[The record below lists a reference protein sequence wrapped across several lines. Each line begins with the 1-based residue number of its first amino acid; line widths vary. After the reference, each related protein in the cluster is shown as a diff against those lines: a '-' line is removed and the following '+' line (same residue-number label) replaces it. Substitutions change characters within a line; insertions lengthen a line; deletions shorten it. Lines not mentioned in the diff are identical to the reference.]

1 MEARDRSLGHQLC
14 QPALRPGRTVHGN
27 PDGAGRLYVSAAL
40 LREIRRQVRRQAAA
54 QAACA
59 IRLSQFEDRILAP
72 PQRHDPVPQR
82 DDLFR
87 RSRAEAPH
95 REVLALLESR
105 RLSFCRACGEPFRP
119 HAKVSHGARKQWHR
133 VPAARG
139 KRVSLFPDDRN
150 AELRALFFE
159 TANELLQSLNEAGLD
174 LEANPAD
181 EEVIR
186 RVRRAVHT
194 LKGDSA
200 ACGFHKLSE
209 LAHELEDALSPQ
221 TGQGAGSR
229 LADVVLVAADNFG
242 AMLSAYQRNEEPP
255 SADSLRAMIRAL
267 IQGPAVSGAA
277 VPAASGIAA
286 RFQWT
291 EYEQLMISEAVH
303 RGETV
308 YNVALR
314 VDPASLMHAAA
325 FQLIR
330 NVLHSCGTVIALRP
344 EDNSAAD
351 NLEIVEAALAS
362 HQSQEHIAQRCRI
375 PSIISDLRVER
386 AVTPENAEHEL
397 LGDLLEAQANV
408 VSQAAIATPGVPVD
422 PTSSIGSA
430 AAAVVESTLRVD
442 AARIDAVMNLVGELI
457 IGKSMLNRSLT
468 EFDQR
473 HARDPVRAK
482 LSDALAFQSRVLD
495 ELHKCVLKIRMV
507 PVEQLFRRFPRMVR
521 DVAKQ
526 CGKDVALEV
535 SGQNTDL
542 DKGILDALAEPL
554 MHLVRN
560 AVDHGVEAAEERITA
575 KKPARGT
582 VYLNAYHQGTQVVI
596 EVRDDGHGIDLAQI
610 RKQAVEKGIVT
621 ADAVQRLSDSE
632 AMNLIFEPG
641 FSTAAGVTEVSGRG
655 VGMDVVRTSL
665 DKLKGTVHVSSQQGK
680 GTTIQL
686 RVPLTLAS
694 IQTLL
699 FRVAGR
705 LFAVPLSSVVEITR
719 ITDAD
724 IHRVD
729 QREVLRLRD
738 QILTLVRL
746 DSLSRIHAVS
756 APDGKKKKRNFVIV
770 IGAAEKRFGL
780 IVDSMVGEVVLL
792 NKALTTEIIS
802 SDLVSG
808 ASILGDG
815 TVVLILN
822 VPAVLSRL
830 SRATPLGAIA

>member
-1 MEARDRSLGHQLC
+1 MSGL
-14 QPALRPGRTVHGN
+14 P
-27 PDGAGRLYVSAAL
+27 
-40 LREIRRQVRRQAAA
+40 
-54 QAACA
+54 
-59 IRLSQFEDRILAP
+59 EDRN
-72 PQRHDPVPQR
+72 
-82 DDLFR
+82 
-87 RSRAEAPH
+87 S
-95 REVLALLESR
+95 
-105 RLSFCRACGEPFRP
+105 
-119 HAKVSHGARKQWHR
+119 
-133 VPAARG
+133 
-139 KRVSLFPDDRN
+139 
-150 AELRALFFE
+150 ELRALFFE
-159 TANELLQSLNEAGLD
+159 SAGELLQSLNEAGLD

-221 TGQGAGSR
+221 MGQSAGSR
-229 LADVVLVAADNFG
+229 LADLVLVAADNFG
-242 AMLSAYQRNEEPP
+242 AMLSAYQRHVEPP
-255 SADSLRAMIRAL
+255 AADSLRAMIRGL
-267 IQGPAVSGAA
+267 IDGPETSPAMA
-277 VPAASGIAA
+277 PAADGVAA

-330 NVLHSCGTVIALRP
+330 NVLHSCGTLIALRP
-344 EDNSAAD
+344 EDSFATET
-351 NLEIVEAALAS
+351 LEIVETALAS
-362 HQSQEHIAQRCRI
+362 RQTQEHIAQRCRI
-375 PSIISDLRVER
+375 PSVVSDVRIER
-386 AVTPENAEHEL
+386 AATPETAEHEL
-397 LGDLLEAQANV
+397 LGDLLEK
-408 VSQAAIATPGVPVD
+408 QAANLASNSAEMGA
-422 PTSSIGSA
+422 SA
-430 AAAVVESTLRVD
+430 AAQKSPAVSSAAATVAESTLRVD

-457 IGKSMLNRSLT
+457 IGKSMLNRSLA

-507 PVEQLFRRFPRMVR
+507 PVEQLFRRFPRLVR

-526 CGKDVALEV
+526 CGKDVALEL

-554 MHLVRN
+554 SHLVRN
-560 AVDHGVEAAEERITA
+560 AVDHGVEDAEERIA
-575 KKPARGT
+575 AGKPARGT

-596 EVRDDGHGIDLAQI
+596 EVRDDGCGIDLAEI
-610 RKQAVEKGIVT
+610 RKLAVEKGIVK
-621 ADAVQRLSDSE
+621 AGEIQRLSDSE
-632 AMNLIFEPG
+632 VLNLIFEPG
-641 FSTAAGVTEVSGRG
+641 FSTAAEVTEVSGRG
-655 VGMDVVRTSL
+655 VGMDVVRTVL
-665 DKLKGTVHVSSQQGK
+665 DNLKGTVHVSSVKGR
-680 GTTIQL
+680 GTTMQL

-699 FRVAGR
+699 FRVSGR

-729 QREVLRLRD
+729 QREVLRLRE

-746 DSLSRIHAVS
+746 DSLSQIHAV
-756 APDGKKKKRNFVIV
+756 AAQDTQKKKRNFVIV

-780 IVDSMVGEVVLL
+780 VVDSLVGEEELVI
-792 NKALTTEIIS
+792 KALPEEIIS

>member
-1 MEARDRSLGHQLC
+1 MIRSLI
-14 QPALRPGRTVHGN
+14 HG
-27 PDGAGRLYVSAAL
+27 PVASAPSTPSAA
-40 LREIRRQVRRQAAA
+40 E
-54 QAACA
+54 
-59 IRLSQFEDRILAP
+59 
-72 PQRHDPVPQR
+72 
-82 DDLFR
+82 
-87 RSRAEAPH
+87 
-95 REVLALLESR
+95 
-105 RLSFCRACGEPFRP
+105 
-119 HAKVSHGARKQWHR
+119 
-133 VPAARG
+133 
-139 KRVSLFPDDRN
+139 
-150 AELRALFFE
+150 
-159 TANELLQSLNEAGLD
+159 
-174 LEANPAD
+174 
-181 EEVIR
+181 
-186 RVRRAVHT
+186 
-194 LKGDSA
+194 
-200 ACGFHKLSE
+200 
-209 LAHELEDALSPQ
+209 
-221 TGQGAGSR
+221 
-229 LADVVLVAADNFG
+229 
-242 AMLSAYQRNEEPP
+242 
-255 SADSLRAMIRAL
+255 
-267 IQGPAVSGAA
+267 
-277 VPAASGIAA
+277 IAA
-286 RFQWT
+286 HFRWT

-344 EDNSAAD
+344 EDNSAAES
-351 NLEIVEAALAS
+351 LEIVEAALAS
-362 HQSQEHIAQRCRI
+362 NQSQEHIAQRCRI
-375 PSIISDLRVER
+375 PSIVSDVRVER
-386 AVTPENAEHEL
+386 AATPESAEHEL
-397 LGDLLEAQANV
+397 LGELLEAQAAS
-408 VSQAAIATPGVPVD
+408 VSSKVTEVGAPAGAQSTPA
-422 PTSSIGSA
+422 GSA
-430 AAAVVESTLRVD
+430 AATVAESTLRVD

-457 IGKSMLNRSLT
+457 IGKSMLHRSLA

-507 PVEQLFRRFPRMVR
+507 PVEQLFRRFPRLVR

-526 CGKDVALEV
+526 CGKDVALDL

-554 MHLVRN
+554 MHVVRN
-560 AVDHGVEAAEERITA
+560 SVDHGIEHAEERIA
-575 KKPARGT
+575 AGKPARGT

-596 EVRDDGHGIDLAQI
+596 EIRDDGRGIDLAQI
-610 RKQAVEKGIVT
+610 RKHAVDKGIVK
-621 ADAVQRLSDSE
+621 ADAIQRLSDSE

-641 FSTAAGVTEVSGRG
+641 FSTAAEVTEVSGRG
-655 VGMDVVRTSL
+655 VGMDVVRTVL
-665 DKLKGTVHVSSQQGK
+665 NNLKGTVHISSAK
-680 GTTIQL
+680 NTGTTIQL

-719 ITDAD
+719 ITDSD

-729 QREVLRLRD
+729 QREVLRLRE

-746 DSLSRIHAVS
+746 NSLSQIHAVA

-780 IVDSMVGEVVLL
+780 VVDTLVGEEELVI
-792 NKALTTEIIS
+792 KALPTEIIS